1 MKSGELGSAQSK
13 FPIHAAIFR
22 VVCLIEFL
30 PRKKCDSKAGWNK
43 IMEEDNP
50 SKMKLVQ
57 RSHHSEIWIGSVRIF
72 VAPQDIPPF
81 IVAAIAE
88 EEDTYLVLSA
98 DSEVQE
104 TLEDPERLMTELLK
118 TSPLTPGTVIPTGK
132 HPLRLLA
139 IVHDLDR
146 EPSWKEE
153 WITGA
158 LDGIFREAESR
169 KLRSI
174 ALPML
179 GTVHGSLEKQ
189 RFLGLLREALERISP
204 KHLAQLW
211 LMVPAGSTREI
222 LEMLASILQKSST

>member
-1 MKSGELGSAQSK
+1 
-13 FPIHAAIFR
+13 
-22 VVCLIEFL
+22 
-30 PRKKCDSKAGWNK
+30 
-43 IMEEDNP
+43 MEEDDP

-57 RSHHSEIWIGSVRIF
+57 RSHHSELWIGSVRIF
-72 VAPQDIPPF
+72 VAPRDIPPF
-81 IVAAIAE
+81 IAAAIAE

-104 TLEDPERLMTELLK
+104 THEDPERLMTELLK

-153 WITGA
+153 WVTGA
-158 LDGIFREAESR
+158 LDGIFREAEGR

-174 ALPML
+174 AVPML
-179 GTVHGSLEKQ
+179 GAVHGSLEKQ
-189 RFLGLLREALERISP
+189 RFLVLLREALERSSP
-204 KHLAQLW
+204 KYLVRLW
-211 LMVPAGSTREI
+211 LITPTGSTREI
-222 LEMLASILQKSST
+222 LEMLASISQKSSA

>member
-1 MKSGELGSAQSK
+1 M
-13 FPIHAAIFR
+13 
-22 VVCLIEFL
+22 
-30 PRKKCDSKAGWNK
+30 
-43 IMEEDNP
+43 
-50 SKMKLVQ
+50 
-57 RSHHSEIWIGSVRIF
+57 
-72 VAPQDIPPF
+72 
-81 IVAAIAE
+81 AAIAE

-104 TLEDPERLMTELLK
+104 THEDPERLMTELLK
-118 TSPLTPGTVIPTGK
+118 TSPLSPGNVILTGK

-153 WITGA
+153 WVTGA

-189 RFLGLLREALERISP
+189 RFLVLLREALERSSP
-204 KHLAQLW
+204 KHLTQLW

-222 LEMLASILQKSST
+222 LEMLTSILQKSST

>member
-1 MKSGELGSAQSK
+1 MA
-13 FPIHAAIFR
+13 
-22 VVCLIEFL
+22 
-30 PRKKCDSKAGWNK
+30 
-43 IMEEDNP
+43 
-50 SKMKLVQ
+50 
-57 RSHHSEIWIGSVRIF
+57 
-72 VAPQDIPPF
+72 
-81 IVAAIAE
+81 
-88 EEDTYLVLSA
+88 
-98 DSEVQE
+98 
-104 TLEDPERLMTELLK
+104 ELLK
-118 TSPLTPGTVIPTGK
+118 TSPLTPGSVIPTGK

-179 GTVHGSLEKQ
+179 GTIHGSLEKQ
-189 RFLGLLREALERISP
+189 RFLVLLREALERSSP
-204 KHLAQLW
+204 KHLARLW
-211 LMVPAGSTREI
+211 LMAPAGSTREI